1 MTDPTGTRTH
11 HNRRSLIVLLA
22 VTVLAFVNY
31 AALLPV
37 VPLWAA
43 SGGAGS
49 VIVGATTGVM
59 MAATVLAQV
68 SMPLLFRLMRL
79 RTMIMVG
86 AILLGAPAPLYAL
99 SSDIVLIMGV
109 TLVRGFGFGLV
120 VVAGATLV
128 ADVAPPGQLARAA
141 SYYGAAAALPNLAAL
156 AGGVWVAQTWGF
168 GIVFVVAGA
177 SSVVAALLAVVLPGR
192 PRGTFSVT
200 SLDDT
205 RRIAPPIAVFVTTSA
220 SFGATTTFLPLSGP
234 DAATA
239 ALALLATSVA
249 LVSGRLLAGVVS
261 DRVGPGRMLLPAVAL
276 VILGCVGIAGSLT
289 GPAWLLL
296 LSAAVLGLG
305 FGACQNDS
313 FVLTIH
319 RLGLDRTGTAST
331 IWNIAYDGGM
341 GLGAVAFGGVLGLL
355 GHGEAFLALAATIT
369 VVTVVAA
376 LGGAQRQ
383 GPDPQPGA
391 PS

>member
-1 MTDPTGTRTH
+1 MTERGRAGSDA
-11 HNRRSLIVLLA
+11 NRRSLVVLLV

-43 SGGAGS
+43 EGGAGS
-49 VIVGATTGVM
+49 VVVGATTGVM
-59 MAATVLAQV
+59 MAATVLVQV
-68 SMPLLFRLMRL
+68 SMPWLFRLLPL

-86 AILLGAPAPLYAL
+86 ALLLGAPAILYAV
-99 SSDIVLIMGV
+99 SSDIVLIMVV
-109 TLVRGFGFGLV
+109 TLVRGCGFGLV

-168 GIVFVVAGA
+168 GTVFIVAAV
-177 SSVVAALLAVVLPGR
+177 SSVVAGLLAVVLPGR
-192 PRGTFSVT
+192 SRGTFSVT
-200 SLDDT
+200 SLTDA
-205 RRIAPPIAVFVTTSA
+205 RRIAPPIVVFITTSA

-234 DAATA
+234 SAATA
-239 ALALLATSVA
+239 ALALLAASVA

-261 DRVGPGRMLLPAVAL
+261 DRVGPGRVLLPAVVL
-276 VILGCVGIAGSLT
+276 VILGCVGLALSLT

-296 LSAAVLGLG
+296 TGAGVLGLG

-369 VVTVVAA
+369 VVAVIAS
-376 LGGAQRQ
+376 LGGAQRRE
-383 GPDPQPGA
+383 A
-391 PS
+391 AS